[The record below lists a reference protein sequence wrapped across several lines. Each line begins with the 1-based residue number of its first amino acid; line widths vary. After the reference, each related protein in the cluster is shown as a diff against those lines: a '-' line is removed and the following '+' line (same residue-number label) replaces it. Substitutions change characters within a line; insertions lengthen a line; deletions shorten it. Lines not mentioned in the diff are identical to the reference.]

1 MQIDIW
7 LVWFIAACSTALLEL
22 MIPGFFMLSVS
33 IGCLGG
39 MAASL
44 FSLDGTWQVA
54 IGLSAMVLFMAFIRP
69 LLYATKKDQGIWGRS
84 RLIGEAVTV
93 TKDILPPAKG
103 RALLS
108 GIEWDAESKEQINA
122 GEAAYIES
130 VGGATLYLTKENPL
144 KKYK

>member
-7 LVWFIAACSTALLEL
+7 LVWFIAACIAALLEL

-39 MAASL
+39 MIASL

-69 LLYATKKDQGIWGRS
+69 LLYASKKDPGIWGRS
-84 RLIGEAVTV
+84 RLIGDIVTV
-93 TKDILPPAKG
+93 TKDILPPVKG
-103 RALLS
+103 RASLS
-108 GIEWDAESKEQINA
+108 GIEWDAESNELILA
-122 GEAAYIES
+122 GETAYIES
-130 VGGATLYLTKENPL
+130 VGGATLYLTKE
-144 KKYK
+144 KKERK